1 MIDITNNNSFQIIK
15 NLISS
20 IKFQKYTKKI
30 LLINKIDLK
39 SENQIS
45 EKEINEFLQLNNSF
59 SKIEI
64 SIKDSLNYNEFINE
78 LKENLQ
84 NDKSKIQTNLISI
97 LPKNIKVNFPNSTQI
112 NLILLGD
119 SKVGKTSFI
128 NRYSKNSF
136 ALITLSTMGMDN
148 IKQTIKIKNK
158 IYKLIIWDTVGQ
170 ERYRSLPK
178 KYYQNVNGILLLF
191 DISEKKSFENISHWI
206 ENINDN
212 IKRRFTEESNNLIIT
227 LIGNK
232 IDLERKVNSEEINK
246 LIKELN
252 IKYFEVSCK
261 LNINVYDSITYNI
274 IQCTNNLN
282 NFDSNPMD
290 CSQLENF
297 NEDGNK
303 KGGCCRKKKE

>member
-1 MIDITNNNSFQIIK
+1 MI
-15 NLISS
+15 
-20 IKFQKYTKKI
+20 I
-30 LLINKIDLK
+30 L
-39 SENQIS
+39 
-45 EKEINEFLQLNNSF
+45 
-59 SKIEI
+59 
-64 SIKDSLNYNEFINE
+64 
-78 LKENLQ
+78 
-84 NDKSKIQTNLISI
+84 
-97 LPKNIKVNFPNSTQI
+97 
-112 NLILLGD
+112 
-119 SKVGKTSFI
+119 
-128 NRYSKNSF
+128 
-136 ALITLSTMGMDN
+136 
-148 IKQTIKIKNK
+148 
-158 IYKLIIWDTVGQ
+158 
-170 ERYRSLPK
+170 
-178 KYYQNVNGILLLF
+178 
-191 DISEKKSFENISHWI
+191 
-206 ENINDN
+206 
-212 IKRRFTEESNNLIIT
+212 TEESNNLIIT

>member
-1 MIDITNNNSFQIIK
+1 
-15 NLISS
+15 
-20 IKFQKYTKKI
+20 
-30 LLINKIDLK
+30 
-39 SENQIS
+39 
-45 EKEINEFLQLNNSF
+45 
-59 SKIEI
+59 
-64 SIKDSLNYNEFINE
+64 
-78 LKENLQ
+78 
-84 NDKSKIQTNLISI
+84 
-97 LPKNIKVNFPNSTQI
+97 
-112 NLILLGD
+112 
-119 SKVGKTSFI
+119 
-128 NRYSKNSF
+128 
-136 ALITLSTMGMDN
+136 MDN

-158 IYKLIIWDTVGQ
+158 IYKLTIWDTVGQ

-191 DISEKKSFENISHWI
+191 DLNEKKSFENISHWI

-290 CSQLENF
+290 CS
-297 NEDGNK
+297 
-303 KGGCCRKKKE
+303 